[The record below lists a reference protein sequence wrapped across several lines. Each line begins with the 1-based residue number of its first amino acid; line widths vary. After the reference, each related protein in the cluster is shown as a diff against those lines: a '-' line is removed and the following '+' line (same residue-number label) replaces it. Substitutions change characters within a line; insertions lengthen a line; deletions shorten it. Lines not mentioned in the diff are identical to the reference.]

1 MVHVLLIEDNPA
13 DVLMVREG
21 MRTSAVKADV
31 LIAYD
36 GQQAMKFLTELNF
49 KPDFIILDLNI
60 PKFNGIQILERYR
73 AKEGPP
79 VVVFTSSINPTERK
93 RAMELGAKEYI
104 VKPSDVDAFMQ
115 AVRGALERW
124 TGGAA

>member
-104 VKPSDVDAFMQ
+104 VKPSDVD
-115 AVRGALERW
+115 
-124 TGGAA
+124 